1 MKRFKLLSLI
11 AVFTAL
17 FTSCG
22 NNTNDYSN
30 DKEYWK
36 SVERE
41 ERLRDAGM
49 ENAAEIERNSRLDYM
64 EGDSY
69 TSPTGERQVHYKGSV
84 EQQRDLEMIDEW
96 IRNNPDVY

>member
-1 MKRFKLLSLI
+1 MKKIKFLALT
-11 AVFTAL
+11 AVFATL
-17 FTSCG
+17 FANCG

-30 DKEYWK
+30 DKEYWQ

-64 EGDSY
+64 QGEGY
-69 TSPTGERQVHYKGSV
+69 TSPTGERQVHYKGSA
-84 EQQRDLEMIDEW
+84 EQQRDLDMIDEW
-96 IRNNPDVY
+96 IRNNPDF